1 MKKIGID
8 IDGVL
13 RDVSFSINKVFKTY
27 YPEYITNDPQYNY
40 DFPHIRMPLKEK
52 LNIIFN
58 EYPEDVFL
66 KAKPYLGAVSQF
78 NFLKKWGNSNNIK
91 LVCVTNQETHLIS
104 LSYLWLGK
112 YNFAFEELHITKNKS
127 SIGLDYL
134 IDDDVSKNYEDWIN
148 CGNPEKNFF
157 LMDRDWNKE
166 KKVTN
171 RINKIT
177 DIIKLIVL

>member
-78 NFLKKWGNSNNIK
+78 NFLKKSASQSMILEFSKSATVLNLTSFSK
-91 LVCVTNQETHLIS
+91 IS
-104 LSYLWLGK
+104 
-112 YNFAFEELHITKNKS
+112 FAFI
-127 SIGLDYL
+127 I
-134 IDDDVSKNYEDWIN
+134 
-148 CGNPEKNFF
+148 F
-157 LMDRDWNKE
+157 
-166 KKVTN
+166 
-171 RINKIT
+171 NKIF
-177 DIIKLIVL
+177 